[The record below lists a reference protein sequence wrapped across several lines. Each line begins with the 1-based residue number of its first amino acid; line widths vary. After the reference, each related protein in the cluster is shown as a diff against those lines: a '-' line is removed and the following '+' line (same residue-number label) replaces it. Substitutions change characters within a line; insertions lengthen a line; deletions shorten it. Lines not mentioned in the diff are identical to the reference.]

1 MSEKQE
7 IYFSHVKKMYEKFYG
22 KPGELEEP
30 PERPHSWTQDCVY
43 ESVEVS
49 ELDDWMIPM
58 WAACEI
64 ALGHFHEP
72 GDAVRRI
79 REELPWEHAKG
90 RCHEYTLETFEK
102 SLAENRPKMKKGNP
116 DAWYKVFQHVPPRI
130 LCYEEFF
137 G

>member
-1 MSEKQE
+1 MSNEKRT
-7 IYFSHVKKMYEKFYG
+7 IYFSYVKKMYEKFYDEHEDPQ
-22 KPGELEEP
+22 K
-30 PERPHSWTQDCVY
+30 CVY
-43 ESVEVS
+43 EDIEVS
-49 ELDDWMIPM
+49 ELDDWMISI

-72 GDAVRRI
+72 EDAVARI
-79 REELPWEHAKG
+79 REELPWEHSKG
-90 RCHEYTLETFEK
+90 RYHEYTQGAFEK
-102 SLAENRPKMKKGNP
+102 SLAENCPEMKGSA